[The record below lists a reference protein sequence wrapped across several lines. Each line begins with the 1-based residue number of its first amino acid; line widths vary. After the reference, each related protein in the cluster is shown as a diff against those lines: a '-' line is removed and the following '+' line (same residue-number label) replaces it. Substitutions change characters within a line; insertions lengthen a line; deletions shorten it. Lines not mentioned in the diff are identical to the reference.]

1 MDWARLKAKW
11 GDIEWMGGQESP
23 PALKWHR
30 FTGQISDKPSMFS
43 QIYFNL
49 AFISYNFLDN
59 IPKNDFLFPELVFPL
74 SFFRVGRLHSK
85 LCWRSSG
92 LAISYFVFVDFFSLN
107 SFRMYLC
114 FLSVV
119 RFFLFFSLLLFFL
132 VEWVLSTTFS
142 SKPKEPSFSLNQS
155 IYLLFLFSRLMHFLF
170 SKPFQFPWVIF
181 CFRHISHSLWYAPK
195 YTVWCDS
202 FLFGLQQIRCADHWF
217 RVVVFLRCFFSNFG
231 SLNDIKW

>member
-1 MDWARLKAKW
+1 MITYLKM
-11 GDIEWMGGQESP
+11 I
-23 PALKWHR
+23 
-30 FTGQISDKPSMFS
+30 F
-43 QIYFNL
+43 YFRNW
-49 AFISYNFLDN
+49 
-59 IPKNDFLFPELVFPL
+59 
-74 SFFRVGRLHSK
+74 FFRSLFSVLDVCIRNFVDALLDLQFPILFLLIFFLSIHFECIYAFC
-85 LCWRSSG
+85 L
-92 LAISYFVFVDFFSLN
+92 LFVFFFSSLW
-107 SFRMYLC
+107 
-114 FLSVV
+114 
-119 RFFLFFSLLLFFL
+119 FFVAFFL

-155 IYLLFLFSRLMHFLF
+155 IYLLSRLMHFLF

-195 YTVWCDS
+195 YTAWCDS

>member
-92 LAISYFVFVDFFSLN
+92 LAISYFVFVDFFFSQFISNVFMLFVCC
-107 SFRMYLC
+107 SFFS
-114 FLSVV
+114 FL
-119 RFFLFFSLLLFFL
+119 LFGSLLLFFWWSECFQQLFRQNQKNQVL
-132 VEWVLSTTFS
+132 V
-142 SKPKEPSFSLNQS
+142 
-155 IYLLFLFSRLMHFLF
+155 
-170 SKPFQFPWVIF
+170 
-181 CFRHISHSLWYAPK
+181 
-195 YTVWCDS
+195 
-202 FLFGLQQIRCADHWF
+202 
-217 RVVVFLRCFFSNFG
+217 
-231 SLNDIKW
+231 

>member
-1 MDWARLKAKW
+1 MQCSTFLTLTWLYFEWLIRNYNSINLWNWNTHRHMDWARLKAKW

-119 RFFLFFSLLLFFL
+119 RFFLFFSL
-132 VEWVLSTTFS
+132 VL
-142 SKPKEPSFSLNQS
+142 
-155 IYLLFLFSRLMHFLF
+155 
-170 SKPFQFPWVIF
+170 
-181 CFRHISHSLWYAPK
+181 C
-195 YTVWCDS
+195 
-202 FLFGLQQIRCADHWF
+202 
-217 RVVVFLRCFFSNFG
+217 CFFSGGVSAFNNFFV
-231 SLNDIKW
+231 KTKRTKF